1 MSLIS
6 TYPVKDNKCYE
17 MEIWSVRPADMSDK
31 IQAKN
36 MEIFNFVLRYIRQ
49 Y

>member
-6 TYPVKDNKCYE
+6 AYPVNDNKCCE
-17 MEIWSVRPADMSDK
+17 MEIWSVKPANISDK

-36 MEIFNFVLRYIRQ
+36 MKF
-49 Y
+49 